1 MESFESQSLQTGS
14 SSQENSSSS
23 ILKNVSEKPVE
34 EVVYGVYD
42 NSRANV
48 LRQLNDFL
56 IDHSNVSLKEKSY
69 VFYLLSVMVDS
80 GVPLIQSLR
89 IVARRTTSERM
100 RRVLF
105 TVAFDVEKGKN
116 FADSLARFPDVFEEF
131 EIGVIRSGEVSG
143 HLDRMLSRLAVE
155 VEDAYDLQSQ
165 LWSAAFY
172 PITVFAVLLVVG
184 FGVMTFLVPRI
195 LGFSQDLIGAG
206 HALPPATQALIST
219 QHFITSYWWLL
230 FLLVFGGYGLWN
242 FYVKTGT
249 GKLQW
254 DLFVLKLP
262 VLGMLRRKIY
272 VLRII
277 RLLAILLESG
287 LPILVTLKMVAKSIP
302 NEVYKL
308 KLWDAMNQ
316 VQQGGKLHTA
326 FQDNSF
332 LFPEEV
338 TSMLAIGEQS
348 ATIAQSAS
356 RAATQYEKEIKH
368 TLKKLTT
375 IFEPALIII
384 AGVFVAV
391 MALAVLMPIFD
402 LTSQI

>member
-1 MESFESQSLQTGS
+1 MESPQTPIP
-14 SSQENSSSS
+14 E
-23 ILKNVSEKPVE
+23 I
-34 EVVYGVYD
+34 VYGVYD
-42 NSRANV
+42 NTRLSV
-48 LRQLNDFL
+48 WRQLNDFF
-56 IDHSNVSLKEKSY
+56 IDHSRVSLKEKSY
-69 VFYLLSVMVDS
+69 FFYLLSVMVDS

-89 IVARRTTSERM
+89 IVARRTESERL

-105 TVAFDVEKGKN
+105 TVAYDVEKGKA
-116 FADSLARFPDVFEEF
+116 FADCLARFPDVFEDF

-143 HLDRMLSRLAVE
+143 HLDRMLARLATE

-172 PITVFAVLLVVG
+172 PITVFGVLLLVG
-184 FGVMTFLVPRI
+184 FGVMTFLVPKI
-195 LGFSQDLIGAG
+195 LNFSQDLTGSG
-206 HALPPATQALIST
+206 HPLPAATQALIT
-219 QHFITSYWWLL
+219 AQHIVSGYWWLMAL
-230 FLLVFGGYGLWN
+230 GVLAVYGTWN

-254 DLFVLKLP
+254 DMFVLKLP
-262 VLGMLRRKIY
+262 IIGMLRRKVY

-287 LPILVTLKMVAKSIP
+287 LPILTTLKMVARSVP
-302 NEVYKL
+302 NEAYRL
-308 KLWDAMNQ
+308 KLWDAMSQ
-316 VQQGGKLHTA
+316 VQQGGKLHAA
-326 FQDNSF
+326 FQDSPF
-332 LFPEEV
+332 LFPEEI

-348 ATIAQSAS
+348 ATISQSAA
-356 RAATQYEKEIKH
+356 RAATQYEKEIKYM
-368 TLKKLTT
+368 LKKLTT

-384 AGVFVAV
+384 AGVFVAL

>member
-1 MESFESQSLQTGS
+1 MNP
-14 SSQENSSSS
+14 QE
-23 ILKNVSEKPVE
+23 II
-34 EVVYGVYD
+34 YGVYD
-42 NSRANV
+42 NSRMSV
-48 LRQLNDFL
+48 WTQLNDFL
-56 IDHSNVSLKEKSY
+56 IDHSRVSLKEKSY
-69 VFYLLSVMVDS
+69 FFYLLSVMVDS
-80 GVPLIQSLR
+80 GVPLVQSLR
-89 IVARRTTSERM
+89 IVARRSGSERL
-100 RRVLF
+100 RRILF
-105 TVAFDVEKGKN
+105 TVAYDVEKGKT
-116 FADSLARFPDVFEEF
+116 FSDSLARFPDVFEEF

-143 HLDRMLSRLAVE
+143 HLDKMLSRLAEE

-172 PITVFAVLLVVG
+172 PITVFAVLLIVG

-195 LGFSQDLIGAG
+195 LSFSQDLIGAG
-206 HALPPATQALIST
+206 RELPAATQALLNT
-219 QHFITSYWWLL
+219 QQFFSSYWWLL
-230 FLLVFGGYGLWN
+230 VLFAFAAYGTWN

-254 DLFVLKLP
+254 DVFVLKLP
-262 VLGMLRRKIY
+262 VIGMLRRKVY

-277 RLLAILLESG
+277 RLLSILLESG
-287 LPILVTLKMVAKSIP
+287 LPILVTLKMVARSVP
-302 NEVYKL
+302 NEAYRL
-308 KLWDAMNQ
+308 KVWDAMSH
-316 VQQGGKLHTA
+316 VQQGGKLHAA
-326 FQDNSF
+326 FQSDPF

-348 ATIAQSAS
+348 ATMAQSAT
-356 RAATQYEKEIKH
+356 RAARQYEKEIKH

-384 AGVFVAV
+384 AGVFVAI

>member
-1 MESFESQSLQTGS
+1 MEPLEQNI
-14 SSQENSSSS
+14 NSPVAQQ
-23 ILKNVSEKPVE
+23 ILKTSSVQVE
-34 EVVYGVYD
+34 EIVYGVYD
-42 NSRANV
+42 NTRLSV
-48 LRQLNDFL
+48 WRQFNDFL
-56 IDHSNVSLKEKSY
+56 IDHSGVSLKEKSY
-69 VFYLLSVMVDS
+69 FFYLLSVMVDS

-89 IVARRTTSERM
+89 IVARRTTSERL

-105 TVAFDVEKGKN
+105 TIAYDVERGKN
-116 FADSLARFPDVFEEF
+116 FADSLARFPQVFEEF
-131 EIGVIRSGEVSG
+131 EVGVIRSGEVSG
-143 HLDRMLSRLAVE
+143 HLDKMLSRLAVE

-172 PITVFAVLLVVG
+172 PLTVFGVLVLVG

-195 LGFSQDLIGAG
+195 LSFSSDLAGAG
-206 HALPPATQALIST
+206 RELPFATKMLLSGQRVISG
-219 QHFITSYWWLL
+219 YWWLM
-230 FLLVFGGYGLWN
+230 LLALVCMYGLWN

-254 DLFVLKLP
+254 DMLVLKLP
-262 VLGMLRRKIY
+262 ILGMLRRKIY

-277 RLLAILLESG
+277 RLLSILLESG
-287 LPILVTLKMVAKSIP
+287 LPILTTMKMVARSIP
-302 NEVYKL
+302 NEVYRL
-308 KLWDAMNQ
+308 KMWDAMMH
-316 VQQGGKLHTA
+316 VQQGGKLHA
-326 FQDNSF
+326 SFQDSPF

-348 ATIAQSAS
+348 ATISQSAS

-384 AGVFVAV
+384 AGIFVAV
-391 MALAVLMPIFD
+391 MALAVLMPVFD
-402 LTSQI
+402 LTSQL